1 MSMME
6 SKGALSKA
14 TKELMGKWSEVKEI
28 WADAQSRE
36 FEKNFL
42 EQLDQDVR
50 AAFTALD
57 RMETVIHKIR
67 TDCE

>member
-1 MSMME
+1 ME

-14 TKELMGKWSEVKEI
+14 TKELFEKWNQTKEI
-28 WADAQSRE
+28 WTDAQSRD

-42 EQLDQDVR
+42 AQLEQDVR
-50 AAFTALD
+50 SAFLALD
-57 RMETVIHKIR
+57 RMDSVLLKIQ

>member
-14 TKELMGKWSEVKEI
+14 TKELFEKWNQAKEI
-28 WADAQSRE
+28 WTDAQSRD

-42 EQLDQDVR
+42 VQIEQDVR
-50 AAFTALD
+50 SAFSALD
-57 RMETVIHKIR
+57 RMDSVIQKIR